1 MDYLTGTELT
11 KESFYAIN
19 KAYWSDM
26 PYFIIYL
33 LAITY
38 MLRKRGCEK
47 YVFGY
52 NAIIALLTV
61 FNPIFV
67 IRLVEKLGIINRY
80 YRFYWILPVAIVLA
94 YTFTDIIFSGKKNIE
109 KIIAFAI
116 IMIVISEYGKGVL
129 YDERSNYDNI
139 YKISNETIEVCH
151 IMDECKPEGMDYL
164 KIYNNY
170 ELALE
175 VQGYDASLQPIIGRY
190 QAYQGQPSEYH
201 INLANTDDDWL
212 LLQTM
217 EDKNIDFPV
226 ERVRQAFENYRVTFY
241 IRKKTNHTDEYIR
254 ELGYDMIGETES
266 YEVYFCGY
274 GIDG

>member
-1 MDYLTGTELT
+1 MDYLNGAELT
-11 KESFYAIN
+11 NESFYAIN

-26 PYFIIYL
+26 PYFIFYI
-33 LAITY
+33 LAIAY
-38 MLRKRGCEK
+38 MLRKRRCEK

-67 IRLVEKLGIINRY
+67 LKLVEKLGIINRY
-80 YRFYWILPVAIVLA
+80 YRFYWILPVAIVLS
-94 YTFTDIIFSGKKNIE
+94 YVFTDIIFSSKKKVE
-109 KIIAFAI
+109 KIIAFVI
-116 IMIVISEYGKGVL
+116 IMIVIGEYGKGAL
-129 YDERSNYDNI
+129 YDERNKYDNI

-170 ELALE
+170 GLSLE
-175 VQGYDASLQPIIGRY
+175 VQSYDASLQPIIGRY
-190 QAYQGQPSEYH
+190 QAYYGQPSDYD
-201 INLANTDDDWL
+201 INLANTDNDCL
-212 LLQTM
+212 LLQIM
-217 EDKNIDFPV
+217 EDYNIDFPV

-241 IRKKTNHTDEYIR
+241 IRKKTNHTDEYIK
-254 ELGYDMIGETES
+254 ELGYDMIGETEE

-274 GIDG
+274 GIDS